1 MIFILFFVIAFLY
14 SLLIIWYWN
23 GWKQTP
29 HFQGEKI
36 EYYAPLSI
44 IVPYRNAS
52 SSLIQLLDYFE
63 AKNHLPFEVLL
74 IDDFSEQVFDLSN
87 EYSFPIQKLTLED
100 FNTSLTPHKNN
111 KKEAIDYGIS
121 KSNFPYILCTDS
133 DVLPS
138 ENWLEGMMY
147 FTRKHKPK
155 FATGIHQYL
164 KKNSFLNYFL
174 ALEQDNYT
182 AISCAGIFQKHPTM
196 CNGANMIFEKSAYD
210 EVGGYEGLLHING
223 GDDMLLLHRIQAKFP
238 KNTHF
243 IKSLETAVFSEAAKD
258 FKSLFFQRKRWLSKS
273 FDYENKWV
281 GVQMFIALSANLMVV
296 FSIIIGFYQPFL
308 FFFVF
313 WKMLVD
319 SAFLLSQQAFFNFK
333 KNYVW
338 FGLSLWMYPFYV
350 LMLSF
355 DFFKSKLFHK

>member
-52 SSLIQLLDYFE
+52 SSLIQLLDYLE
-63 AKNHLPFEVLL
+63 TKNHLPFEVLL
-74 IDDFSEQVFDLSN
+74 IDDFSEQVFNLSN
-87 EYSFPIQKLTLED
+87 EYSFSIQKLTLQV
-100 FNTSLTPHKNN
+100 FNTSLTTHKNN
-111 KKEAIDYGIS
+111 KKEAIDYGVSQS
-121 KSNFPYILCTDS
+121 KFPYILCTDS

-138 ENWLEGMMY
+138 ENWLEGMMH
-147 FTRKHKPK
+147 FTQKHKPK
-155 FATGIHQYL
+155 FAAGIHQYL

-182 AISCAGIFQKHPTM
+182 SISCAGIAQNHPTM
-196 CNGANMIFEKSAYD
+196 CNGANMIFEKSAYYD
-210 EVGGYEGLLHING
+210 VGGYKGLFHING

-243 IKSLETAVFSEAAKD
+243 IKSLETAVFSEAPSNLNA
-258 FKSLFFQRKRWLSKS
+258 LFAQRKRWLSKS

-281 GVQMFIALSANLMVV
+281 GFQMLLALLGNILFIV
-296 FSIIIGFYQPFL
+296 SIIFAFNQAL
-308 FFFVF
+308 FFIFPI
-313 WKMLVD
+313 WKIVVD
-319 SAFLLSQQAFFNFK
+319 TGFLISQKSFFK
-333 KNYVW
+333 RKTKLIW
-338 FGLSLWMYPFYV
+338 LAISLLFYPFYA
-350 LMLSF
+350 MYLSL
-355 DFFKSKLFHK
+355 DFLRSKLYHL